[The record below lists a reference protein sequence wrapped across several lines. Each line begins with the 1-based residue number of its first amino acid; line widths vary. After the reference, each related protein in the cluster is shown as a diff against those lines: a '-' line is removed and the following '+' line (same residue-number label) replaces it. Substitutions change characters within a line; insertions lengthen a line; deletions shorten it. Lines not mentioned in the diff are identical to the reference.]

1 MCYTVPTA
9 AAVITT
15 FCWKKS
21 GSPKTFWLMLMLYG
35 GALFGIIDHLWNGEL
50 FFISANWKSDIAL
63 GAVITASI
71 FAAWCAAIVFLRGTA
86 SQKQVI
92 GVCGPRQ

>member
-21 GSPKTFWLMLMLYG
+21 GSTKTLWLMLMLYG
-35 GALFGIIDHLWNGEL
+35 SALFGIIDHLWNGEL
-50 FFISANWKSDIAL
+50 FLISENWRSDIAL
-63 GAVITASI
+63 GAVITAAI
-71 FAAWCAAIVFLRGTA
+71 FAAWGTVIVLLAGSA
-86 SQKQVI
+86 PQKQ
-92 GVCGPRQ
+92 GLDAGGMRQ